1 MVQRTGS
8 RTSWAWSDMSGW
20 KNSNRRQELPHNW
33 HKLRARAKLL
43 AGDRCEHRS
52 EDGVRCSRKGTDA
65 DHAGDRMDHWT
76 LQWLCPVHHNRKTGE
91 ESREGKR
98 AKRRKGERK
107 RRDDRPGAL

>member
-1 MVQRTGS
+1 
-8 RTSWAWSDMSGW
+8 MSGW

-33 HKLRARAKLL
+33 HKIRAAVLLRC
-43 AGDRCEHRS
+43 GGRCEWTS
-52 EDGVRCSRKGTDA
+52 EDGTRCSRKATDA
-65 DHAGDRMDHWT
+65 DHAVNRMDHRIES
-76 LQWLCPVHHNRKTGE
+76 LQGLCPVHHGRKTGE